1 MTSTTEGSLK
11 VTTPDPAAEKKI
23 SATKKFSMTS
33 LRRDGATKTTIPK
46 AATTT
51 ATTTTAVTTAS
62 PVPMG
67 WLRIPEADPETL
79 SGSRKPSSAAS
90 PIVIRRSNPGMIG
103 KAKLNTIKITMTL
116 VGAFLVSM
124 LQNLFFFSLT
134 NKPK

>member
-11 VTTPDPAAEKKI
+11 VTTPEPAAEKKI

-51 ATTTTAVTTAS
+51 ATTTVTTAS

-67 WLRIPEADPETL
+67 RLRIPEADPETL